1 MVRQQR
7 KLNLVVTVI
16 ETTGFYQRIRGA
28 VSNSICKWKLKYSE
42 LKKKKNYL
50 FTIFWLV
57 EKYTSQ

>member
-16 ETTGFYQRIRGA
+16 ETRGFYQRIRGA

-42 LKKKKNYL
+42 LKKKLSVY
-50 FTIFWLV
+50 
-57 EKYTSQ
+57 

>member
-42 LKKKKNYL
+42 LKKKNYL
-50 FTIFWLV
+50 FISFWLV